1 MFYRCEEKMSNGK
14 KTILFLC
21 THNSCRSQMA
31 EGIVNSLSDC
41 DYIASSAGIEKTLVH
56 PLAIQVMDEIGIDIS
71 KQYSKL
77 VTELKN
83 KEFDYVVTVC
93 DHAKEACPFFP
104 GKNLIHKNF
113 LDPGKLNEPREEQL
127 HDFRRVRDEIKAW
140 ILEEIC

>member
-1 MFYRCEEKMSNGK
+1 
-14 KTILFLC
+14 
-21 THNSCRSQMA
+21 MA

-77 VTELKN
+77 VTELKD